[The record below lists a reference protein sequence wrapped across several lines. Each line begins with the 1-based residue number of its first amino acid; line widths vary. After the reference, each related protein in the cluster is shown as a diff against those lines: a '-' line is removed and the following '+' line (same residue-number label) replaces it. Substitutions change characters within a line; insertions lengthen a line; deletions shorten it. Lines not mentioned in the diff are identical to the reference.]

1 MRIAFYSDQGDIL
14 RIVSCDA
21 SQAENQQLSGEEMV
35 EVGEHV
41 SDATHYISNG
51 QAVEKSPIT
60 PSVSIDGDTATVTG
74 IPPDLEVSF
83 DGVIAITD
91 DEPLELTVDEPDAY
105 TLRIDG
111 GAKYF
116 DTEVEIDFG

>member
-1 MRIAFYSDQGDIL
+1 MRIAVYSDQGDIL
-14 RIVSCDA
+14 RIVSCDT
-21 SQAENQQLSGEEMV
+21 SQSKWQNLSGEMRTV
-35 EVGEHV
+35 VGEGV
-41 SDATHYISNG
+41 SDATHYIANG
-51 QAVEKSPIT
+51 KAVEKSAIT

-74 IPPDLEVSF
+74 IPHDLEVSF

-105 TLRIDG
+105 ILRIDG

>member
-1 MRIAFYSDQGDIL
+1 MRI
-14 RIVSCDA
+14 RVIVSPDPYT
-21 SQAENQQLSGEEMV
+21 AELNCRTGESFV
-35 EVGEHV
+35 PV
-41 SDATHYISNG
+41 SDLVDDSTHYIANG
-51 QAVEKSPIT
+51 KAVEKAAIS

-83 DGVIAITD
+83 GGVIAITD
-91 DEPLELTVDEPDAY
+91 DEPLELTVDEPDTY
-105 TLRIDG
+105 TLRIYG

>member
-1 MRIAFYSDQGDIL
+1 MNYAVYVSGGEIT
-14 RIVSCDA
+14 RIVSCDEA
-21 SQAENQQLSGEEMV
+21 QAAGQAGDGESII
-35 EVGEHV
+35 EVSEGV
-41 SDATHYISNG
+41 TDATHYIANG
-51 QAVEKSPIT
+51 QAVEKSAIA

-91 DEPLELTVDEPDAY
+91 DEPLELTVDEPDTY